1 MISNSL
7 LPLYT
12 YSYNICLCGPG
23 GCGVGPGRSAAR
35 PLRFSATPV
44 RHATRSPSATSRP
57 TSPRPAR
64 PARATAT
71 PRPRPAP
78 SVDRTSA
85 RASPA
90 PPALIDPL
98 VRLRAPAAFACHARP
113 RTPARHQ
120 SPRIDLTH
128 TQHTQLSLTARCP
141 HCHMHM
147 DGMRCAHSSHTDTPR
162 HARLTRLSLSLS
174 THAHAFPAHTHTCGG
189 GGDAQYTYTYRTHN
203 TVLHHLSSP
212 PSPPPPPPPPASPP
226 HPPSPP
232 C

>member
-1 MISNSL
+1 MSD
-7 LPLYT
+7 PVD
-12 YSYNICLCGPG
+12 P
-23 GCGVGPGRSAAR
+23 RRAR
-35 PLRFSATPV
+35 FASPRHLSDT
-44 RHATRSPSATSRP
+44 RHARRRRRRG
-57 TSPRPAR
+57 PRRRGR

-162 HARLTRLSLSLS
+162 HALFTRLDSLSLH
-174 THAHAFPAHTHTCGG
+174 TRACLPRTHTHVRRRGG
-189 GGDAQYTYTYRTHN
+189 CTIHVHVPYTQY
-203 TVLHHLSSP
+203 
-212 PSPPPPPPPPASPP
+212 SPPPPQLSTIASSSSTSAGVTAASALTALLTACCRSFSMLATIPI
-226 HPPSPP
+226 S
-232 C
+232 

>member
-1 MISNSL
+1 M
-7 LPLYT
+7 
-12 YSYNICLCGPG
+12 GPG
-23 GCGVGPGRSAAR
+23 GAVSDPVDPRRAR
-35 PLRFSATPV
+35 FASPRHLSDT
-44 RHATRSPSATSRP
+44 RHARRRRRRG
-57 TSPRPAR
+57 PRRRGR

-162 HARLTRLSLSLS
+162 HARLTRLDSLSLH
-174 THAHAFPAHTHTCGG
+174 TRACLPRTHTHVRR
-189 GGDAQYTYTYRTHN
+189 GGDAQYTYTYRTH
-203 TVLHHLSSP
+203 TIQSSTTSALHHRLLLLHLRRRHRRIR
-212 PSPPPPPPPPASPP
+212 P
-226 HPPSPP
+226 HRLVDRVL
-232 C
+232 